1 MNVAQSSPKIPEG
14 LQFGGLAPPPELTAK
29 PKPKA
34 PELIKKYG
42 KFAILAIVILGVGY
56 LYMKRKKK
64 KTFKLGASPPSAT
77 PAPPVPAPIPQQP
90 PSHQTPANNLNDD
103 PNFTPL

>member
-1 MNVAQSSPKIPEG
+1 MNVAPRSPKLPEG
-14 LQFGGLAPPPELTAK
+14 LQFGGLAPPPKLPA
-29 PKPKA
+29 KPKA

-64 KTFKLGASPPSAT
+64 KTTFKLGASPPSAT

-90 PSHQTPANNLNDD
+90 PSHQTTSSNLNDD